1 MFDLPVREMILIA
14 AILSLIL
21 LIEWATDRK
30 VTLET
35 KTKDNAFIDE
45 QNYEMSVSKFVN
57 TLFCKDIFANTL
69 FVMCQTWKSK
79 GLFNTAD
86 YIDMVSNEKGCK
98 QYVENTSLNNPVR
111 FKEFKQKNQEAINE
125 LYYGA
130 LSSMVL
136 GTMIAKYSHL
146 NFEQALISSKLEWE
160 YQASTK
166 KMA

>member
-1 MFDLPVREMILIA
+1 MFDLPVREIILIA

-30 VTLET
+30 IVLET

-57 TLFCKDIFANTL
+57 TLFSRDIFANTL

-79 GLFNTAD
+79 GLFNTPD
-86 YIDMVSNEKGCK
+86 YIDMVSSEKGCR
-98 QYVENTSLNNPVR
+98 QYVENASLNNPVR
-111 FKEFKQKNQEAINE
+111 FKEFEQKNQEIIDD
-125 LYYGA
+125 LYFGA
-130 LSSMVL
+130 LSSIVL
-136 GTMIAKYSHL
+136 ATMISKYASL
-146 NFEQALISSKLEWE
+146 PFDQALSSSKLEWE
-160 YQASTK
+160 HQVSTK